1 MVTILETNT
10 ANNSRSAVLV
20 VGSGAPGS
28 LQVSTAS
35 ALQQALNDGVMDI
48 TLTAAVNAP
57 SGGINVPRTSA
68 TRILRCSGSGILNR
82 GSPTGHVLRSDGTSG
97 TGRLHLIGFRVDGGW
112 RTNPHEEPNDL
123 SSNYFFPNMAYVR
136 FENCVTCY
144 ALRTGYMVA
153 GTNTVEIINST
164 LFACPRDH
172 AWADRVR
179 DLLVQGCLIQH
190 CGDDSLGTHQLAGQ
204 GLITQSI
211 RFIDN
216 VVRDSLGGKLHCGAA
231 DGTFNGKASQIL
243 YDGNTFEA
251 CGLYGVHG
259 HQPPPEQNHNISQP
273 HNIIINGNTVRD
285 LRATAPVS
293 PGQTIGVVWR
303 FSFPDFSFDSTLRI
317 TNNTMVRT
325 PSLQGQPLS
334 AGYNWPV
341 PANVPGASAF
351 QGQFFTK
358 TGFSSSQTFNLASSG
373 TLFQGSNAGAVT
385 HFGNVWQGSGWSA
398 TIT

>member
-1 MVTILETNT
+1 MVTITETNT
-10 ANNSRSAVLV
+10 ANNTSSATLV
-20 VGSGAPGS
+20 VGAAPGS
-28 LQVSTAS
+28 TLVSTAS

-57 SGGINVPRTSA
+57 SGGINVPRTST

-123 SSNYFFPNMAYVR
+123 SSNYFFPNMAFVR

-144 ALRTGYMVA
+144 SLRTGYMVA

-216 VVRDSLGGKLHCGAA
+216 TVRDSLGGKLHCGAA
-231 DGTFNGKASQIL
+231 DGSYNGKTSQIL
-243 YDGNTFEA
+243 YDGNVFEA

-273 HNIIINGNTVRD
+273 HNIIINNNRFEN

-293 PGQTIGVVWR
+293 PGQTIGVAVR
-303 FSFPDFSFDSTLRI
+303 MSFPDFSYDSSMRI
-317 TNNTMVRT
+317 TNNQFVRNA
-325 PSLQGQPLS
+325 SAQGQTLGAVYS
-334 AGYNWPV
+334 WPV
-341 PANVPGASAF
+341 PPNVPGAATY

-358 TGFSSSQTFNLASSG
+358 TGFSSSQTFNLAG
-373 TLFQGSNAGAVT
+373 QATLFQGSNSGSVT
-385 HFGNVWQGSGWSA
+385 HFGNTYAGSWSSQ
-398 TIT
+398 IS